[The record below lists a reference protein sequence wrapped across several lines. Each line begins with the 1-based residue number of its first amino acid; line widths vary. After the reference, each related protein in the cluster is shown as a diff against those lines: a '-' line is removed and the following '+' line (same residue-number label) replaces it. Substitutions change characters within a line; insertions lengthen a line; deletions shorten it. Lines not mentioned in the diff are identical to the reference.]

1 MAKHAISLW
10 KLNTKLG
17 GNKEAEYGLDQS
29 WSKEVRKCKE
39 IERKKS
45 ERNRAKRTKNR
56 VKTSKNRGLRDFA
69 ASAKLA
75 LRCETISQLKRSRC
89 EINMSLRKRP
99 SFAKS
104 FRNSFDSS
112 AKIFAAAKP
121 SLAHECHFAEQ
132 EPPFRSCE
140 LAAKLQ
146 SVKIPIFAVKAP
158 FRRVFRSCET
168 KFGTR
173 VPFRSTVT
181 SISKLRNGL
190 RSGLQERFCCE
201 IDVLLRNSK

>member
-1 MAKHAISLW
+1 MIS
-10 KLNTKLG
+10 G
-17 GNKEAEYGLDQS
+17 GI
-29 WSKEVRKCKE
+29 KCKE
-39 IERKKS
+39 IERKKL
-45 ERNRAKRTKNR
+45 ERNRTKNGP
-56 VKTSKNRGLRDFA
+56 KTECKQSKNRGLRDFTT
-69 ASAKLA
+69 STKLA
-75 LRCETISQLKRSRC
+75 LRCEAISQPKRSRC
-89 EINMSLRKRP
+89 GIDVSLRKRP

-112 AKIFAAAKP
+112 TKIFAAAKP
-121 SLAHECHFAEQ
+121 NLAHECHFAEQ

-140 LAAKLQ
+140 SAAKLQ

-158 FRRVFRSCET
+158 FCRVFHNCET

-190 RSGLQERFCCE
+190 RSGLQERFFTAKSTFFCE
-201 IDVLLRNSK
+201 T